1 MFSNYS
7 DPSFS
12 LLTTNTRPISA
23 LTVSE
28 AIALQQYYESY
39 WVISKTPWETN
50 HSRKITAQ
58 IPRAVKN
65 RFPAAHTNNLNEAES
80 NAFYN
85 INSGWKKRSTYCGKV
100 QLKKQTPQVPVQQ
113 ESKQGFLNT
122 ELNFKSSLY
131 LYFSL
136 SSFALSKIDTSM
148 SWAIQNNPQQEQLC
162 LHRVGRSERQ
172 HGEKKK
178 QPAGFLRDY
187 VAPAFILLLSYF
199 GAKKAAGRSLLC
211 SQKAFHQKGWSS
223 LRAAT
228 PSAAWGFLCM
238 L

>member
-1 MFSNYS
+1 M
-7 DPSFS
+7 DK
-12 LLTTNTRPISA
+12 
-23 LTVSE
+23 E
-28 AIALQQYYESY
+28 A
-39 WVISKTPWETN
+39 W
-50 HSRKITAQ
+50 H
-58 IPRAVKN
+58 
-65 RFPAAHTNNLNEAES
+65 AAIH
-80 NAFYN
+80 
-85 INSGWKKRSTYCGKV
+85 GKV

-223 LRAAT
+223 LRAAWFPLGLT
-228 PSAAWGFLCM
+228 DLISLLSKGLSRDFSSTTIQKHQFFSTQPSLRSNSHICTWL
-238 L
+238 LEKP